1 MYGHLGIKVLVAKLY
16 NDVAKTRF
24 TCCSLEEKIEG
35 KLNGHGETNTKY
47 RFCKQSVDFGQPYYE
62 FVWFV
67 YPIWHDYVTKTY

>member
-24 TCCSLEEKIEG
+24 TCCSLEEKMEG

-47 RFCKQSVDFGQPYYE
+47 RFCKQSVDSDQLINAYY
-62 FVWFV
+62 FKLIIF
-67 YPIWHDYVTKTY
+67 ILIKN